1 MNIIGR
7 RGSNLEWFINEGIE
21 KGIEKGIKKGE
32 KNTSIEIAK
41 RMLLKGMSTED
52 IIELTKLTREEI
64 QELKK

>member
-21 KGIEKGIKKGE
+21 KGIEKGE

-41 RMLLKGMSTED
+41 RMLLKGMSTDD